1 MNWSL
6 YDDIFKNAIKEDAPY
21 GDITTMAITNES
33 KKCTADLIVKEEGII
48 AGLGV
53 FKRIFEIIG
62 PIEIDFYIK
71 DGESV
76 KEGQVI
82 AKIHGKSDVVL
93 TGERVALNFLQRIS
107 GIATTTKQYV
117 NEIKETNA
125 KLLDTRKTTP
135 NLRVFEKYAVKIGGG
150 INHRLGLSD
159 GVLIKDNHIA
169 AAGGISNAI
178 SLVKAAVPFVRK
190 IEVEVEDLMQLHEA
204 LDAGAD
210 IIMLD
215 NMDVETISEAVHIVN
230 KRALTEASGN
240 ISIEN
245 IRTVA
250 KTGVDY
256 ISSGALTHSSNIL
269 DLSLK
274 NLKIED

>member
-33 KKCTADLIVKEEGII
+33 KTCTADLIVKDNGVI

-53 FKRIFEIIG
+53 FKRIFEILG

-76 KEGQVI
+76 KKGQVI

-107 GIATTTKQYV
+107 GIATITKQYV
-117 NEIKETNA
+117 DEIKETGA

-135 NLRVFEKYAVKIGGG
+135 NMRVFEKYAVKVGGG

-169 AAGGISNAI
+169 AAGGINNAVN
-178 SLVKAAVPFVRK
+178 LVKNAVPFVRK
-190 IEVEVEDLMQLHEA
+190 IEVEVEDLTQLQEA

-215 NMDVETISEAVHIVN
+215 NMNIETMTKAVQIIN
-230 KRALTEASGN
+230 KKALTEASGN
-240 ISIEN
+240 ITIEN

-250 KTGVDY
+250 MTGVDY
-256 ISSGALTHSSNIL
+256 ISSGTLTHSSNIL

-274 NLKIED
+274 NLKLED

>member
-33 KKCTADLIVKEEGII
+33 KRCTADLIVKEDGII
-48 AGLGV
+48 AGLEV
-53 FKRIFEIIG
+53 FKRVFEILG
-62 PIEIDFYIK
+62 SIEIDFYVN
-71 DGESV
+71 DGEAV
-76 KEGQVI
+76 KKGQVI
-82 AKIHGKSDVVL
+82 AKVCGKCDVVL

-135 NLRVFEKYAVKIGGG
+135 NLRVFEKYAVKVGGG
-150 INHRLGLSD
+150 VNHRLGLSD

-169 AAGGISNAI
+169 AAGGISEAVN
-178 SLVKAAVPFVRK
+178 LVRNAVPFVRK
-190 IEVEVEDLMQLHEA
+190 IEVEVENFTQLQEA
-204 LDAGAD
+204 LGAGAD

-215 NMDVETISEAVHIVN
+215 NMDIGTMEKAVKMVN
-230 KRALTEASGN
+230 KKALTEASGN
-240 ISIEN
+240 ITLNN

-250 KTGVDY
+250 MTGVDY

-274 NLKIED
+274 NLKLEE